1 MMYAETDSKLTQ
13 VEQEQQRSE
22 HRAPRDTTA
31 NGRLKRPRRRRSS
44 VSDGRD
50 KSEANQ
56 ARTSGSHTSP
66 ASTRPEHHGPP
77 YRRWQRDRVGKAIN
91 IIIII
96 IIITIII
103 IIIFIIII
111 CYYYNYYYL
120 LLLLLLL
127 LLILLLLLFVVF
139 VYIFDISHHLHYNS

>member
-31 NGRLKRPRRRRSS
+31 NGRLKRPCRRRSS
-44 VSDGRD
+44 VGDGRD

-56 ARTSGSHTSP
+56 ARTSGSHKPTSP
-66 ASTRPEHHGPP
+66 ASARPEHHGPP
-77 YRRWQRDRVGKAIN
+77 YRRWHAERSSRQNNQYFIF

-96 IIITIII
+96 IL
-103 IIIFIIII
+103 FIISVF
-111 CYYYNYYYL
+111 
-120 LLLLLLL
+120 LLLLLL
-127 LLILLLLLFVVF
+127 LLIIILLFF
-139 VYIFDISHHLHYNS
+139 